1 MIQHLVYQCPKC
13 LNTLLVSN
21 KMLHDLRCTDE
32 NPATYENILFR
43 QNQQISNNQNYP
55 KSVQRFSNRMSIK
68 NDDGTM
74 TDIIKEKN
82 MKGKEEFIELKY
94 DPKGNIISRKKADSL
109 GNSVPPKNFSDYGEY
124 NGEED
129 EENFSTNYDNNNNT
143 YYEMKKDVE
152 VKKAPSIIYETAEAQ
167 EIVYEAP
174 AKYDPHV
181 TINKP
186 IEETIIN
193 SQPGLSDGM
202 MNDIIRNTITI
213 PGNSNNNFDFQKSI
227 NMNGFNYSKING
239 KNSNSYNQK
248 FDMDDFGNYNFSNQF
263 KMGNNNKNYNS
274 FQMNGQKANISR
286 NGKNGLLRKN
296 GELGNLNF
304 YSYDYQF

>member
-21 KMLHDLRCTDE
+21 KMLHDLRCTEE

-43 QNQQISNNQNYP
+43 QTQQTSNNQNYP
-55 KSVQRFSNRMSIK
+55 KTEKRLSNRMSR
-68 NDDGTM
+68 
-74 TDIIKEKN
+74 
-82 MKGKEEFIELKY
+82 Y
-94 DPKGNIISRKKADSL
+94 S
-109 GNSVPPKNFSDYGEY
+109 NSPKNFSDYGEY
-124 NGEED
+124 NGEDD